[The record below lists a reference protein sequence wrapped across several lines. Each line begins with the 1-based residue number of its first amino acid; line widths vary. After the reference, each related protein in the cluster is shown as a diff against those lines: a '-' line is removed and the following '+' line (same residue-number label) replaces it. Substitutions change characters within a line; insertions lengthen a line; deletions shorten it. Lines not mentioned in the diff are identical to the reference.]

1 MRLSDRYEVP
11 PGAALLYDFANT
23 LDERRYVVDHMRL
36 TGGDAIETPARL
48 GAWFKQHDL
57 SEHVDAGAWHDAVA
71 LRNALRS
78 YLKLPPSERRAA
90 APALDTAASIY
101 GLRVETDAE
110 GRVNLIPQAGADTL
124 GMVLVQFHLL
134 AITGQL
140 DRLRQPSKDA
150 SVSRAPKPAER
161 ILRLAH
167 QDLPIRYPFPNLA
180 DWRQAALGGGSRRA
194 DITSEVPPW
203 TLTTDLKIPG
213 APISSRTATASRD
226 FRRSNPQRTDQI
238 QIRGKG
244 KIRQNTVV
252 PQLRRN
258 QRAKSS
264 CRVTTPPPL
273 RA

>member
-134 AITGQL
+134 AMTGQV
-140 DRLRQPSKDA
+140 DRLKAWADA
-150 SVSRAPKPAER
+150 
-161 ILRLAH
+161 
-167 QDLPIRYPFPNLA
+167 DC
-180 DWRQAALGGGSRRA
+180 GG
-194 DITSEVPPW
+194 
-203 TLTTDLKIPG
+203 
-213 APISSRTATASRD
+213 
-226 FRRSNPQRTDQI
+226 
-238 QIRGKG
+238 
-244 KIRQNTVV
+244 VV
-252 PQLRRN
+252 LDG
-258 QRAKSS
+258 
-264 CRVTTPPPL
+264 
-273 RA
+273 